1 MSRGALNE
9 TGEGGQATDIEQLR
23 RRRQEVVER
32 FGPWTAHNIHI
43 ADDLYTIERGASGDD
58 VKLRR
63 VTQVVSDIAGGPLA
77 DVRVLDLGSLE
88 GLYAVELAR
97 HGAHVV
103 AVEAR
108 EANVEKIRFAKE
120 ALALDNF
127 EIVADDVRN
136 LSAEKYGHFDAVLCL
151 GLLYHLDAPDVFHFT
166 ARIAEVCRRV
176 AVFDTHISLAGETS
190 REYEGEVYR
199 GSDFLEHGEHETEE
213 QRKAKLWASVG
224 NPNSF
229 WLTKPSLNNLLA
241 RVGFTSVYECHNPSE
256 VNKPPDRLTLV
267 AIKGRRE
274 ELMCVPLV
282 NGQPEERWPEKPRVE
297 ESALWRLGRR
307 VATKLLK

>member
-1 MSRGALNE
+1 M
-9 TGEGGQATDIEQLR
+9 DIEQIK

-32 FGPWTAHNIHI
+32 FGPWTAHNIHLGG
-43 ADDLYTIERGASGDD
+43 DVYTIERKTVGDD

-63 VTQVVSDIAGGPLA
+63 VTQVVSDLAGRPLSEL
-77 DVRVLDLGSLE
+77 RVLDLGSLE
-88 GLYAVELAR
+88 GLYAIELAR
-97 HGAHVV
+97 HGARVV
-103 AVEAR
+103 AVDAR
-108 EANVEKIRFAKE
+108 EANIEKMRFAGE
-120 ALALDNF
+120 ALGLDNF
-127 EIVADDVRN
+127 EVVADDVRN
-136 LSAEKYGHFDAVLCL
+136 LSAEKYGHFDVVLCL

-166 ARIAEVCRRV
+166 ARIAEVCRL
-176 AVFDTHISLAGETS
+176 AVFDTHVSLADETS
-190 REYEGEVYR
+190 HPYEGEQYW
-199 GSDFLEHGEHETEE
+199 GSNFLEHAEHETEE

-224 NPNSF
+224 NPTSL

-256 VNKPPDRLTLV
+256 VNKPPDRVTLV

-274 ELMCVPLV
+274 ELLCSPLFNAVPD
-282 NGQPEERWPEKPRVE
+282 ERWPEKPRVE

>member
-1 MSRGALNE
+1 M
-9 TGEGGQATDIEQLR
+9 DIEQIR

-32 FGPWTAHNIHI
+32 FGPWTGHNIHLGG
-43 ADDLYTIERGASGDD
+43 DLYTIERGPAVDD

-63 VTQVVSDIAGGPLA
+63 ITQVVSDVTGKPLS
-77 DVRVLDLGSLE
+77 DLRVLDLGSLE
-88 GLYAVELAR
+88 GLYAIELAR

-103 AVEAR
+103 AVEVR
-108 EANVEKIRFAKE
+108 EANIEKMRFARE

-127 EIVADDVRN
+127 EIINDDVRN
-136 LSAEKYGHFDAVLCL
+136 LSAEKYGHFDVVLCL

-176 AVFDTHISLAGETS
+176 AIFDTHISLADETQ
-190 REYEGEVYR
+190 RQYEGEDYW
-199 GSDFLEHGEHETEE
+199 GSNFLEHAENETEE
-213 QRKAKLWASVG
+213 QRKAKLWASVD

-241 RVGFTSVYECHNPSE
+241 RVGFTSVYECYNPSE
-256 VNKPPDRLTLV
+256 VNKPPDRVTMV

-274 ELMCVPLV
+274 ELLSAPLI

>member
-1 MSRGALNE
+1 MD
-9 TGEGGQATDIEQLR
+9 TEQIR

-32 FGPWTAHNIHI
+32 FGPWTAHNIHLGG
-43 ADDLYTIERGASGDD
+43 DLYTVGAGPSADD

-63 VTQVVSDIAGGPLA
+63 VTQVVSDLAGRPLS
-77 DVRVLDLGSLE
+77 DLRVLDLGSLE
-88 GLYAVELAR
+88 GLYAIELAR
-97 HGAHVV
+97 HGARVL

-108 EANVEKIRFAKE
+108 EANIEKMRFAKE
-120 ALALDNF
+120 ALGLDNF
-127 EIVADDVRN
+127 DIAADDVRN

-176 AVFDTHISLAGETS
+176 AVFDTHVSLAGEAT
-190 REYEGEVYR
+190 RTYEGEEYW
-199 GSDFLEHGEHETEE
+199 GSDFLEHAEEETEE

-256 VNKPPDRLTLV
+256 VSKPSDRVTLV
-267 AIKGRRE
+267 GVKGRRE
-274 ELMCVPLV
+274 ELHCAPHFS
-282 NGQPEERWPEKPRVE
+282 GRADERWPEKPRVE

>member
-1 MSRGALNE
+1 MD
-9 TGEGGQATDIEQLR
+9 TEQIR

-32 FGPWTAHNIHI
+32 FGPWTAHNIHLGG
-43 ADDLYTIERGASGDD
+43 DLYTIERGTVGDD

-63 VTQVVSDIAGGPLA
+63 VTQVVSDLAGRPLSEL
-77 DVRVLDLGSLE
+77 RVLDLGSLE
-88 GLYAVELAR
+88 GLYAIELAR
-97 HGAHVV
+97 HGARVV

-108 EANVEKIRFAKE
+108 EANIEKMRFARE
-120 ALALDNF
+120 ALSLDRF

-166 ARIAEVCRRV
+166 ARIAEVCTRV
-176 AVFDTHISLAGETS
+176 AVFDTHVALADETS
-190 REYEGEVYR
+190 RRYEGGEYW
-199 GSDFLEHGEHETEE
+199 GSNFLEHAEEETEE

-256 VNKPPDRLTLV
+256 VNKPPDRVTLV
-267 AIKGRRE
+267 AVKGRRE
-274 ELMCVPLV
+274 ELHCSPLFNSV
-282 NGQPEERWPEKPRVE
+282 PEERWPEKPRVE